1 MNDIELRQ
9 SLPSIIFLRLCIV
22 TAIEIAWKQQIT
34 EQIKKEKTKNQIKAK
49 QFSK

>member
-22 TAIEIAWKQQIT
+22 TYQNSLKQQIT